1 MKKIFKMELETLL
14 KHCSGLAKIV
24 FKSSKSTD
32 EVVSAFFKQKKY
44 IGSKERKIISEILFI
59 YLRFFAFSNY
69 LAQKF
74 FPNCTQ
80 SNNEM
85 LTILLSLF
93 VNINLYPEQ
102 LKTLLRNIANLYQI
116 TSGETKL
123 FNFVSNSIE
132 SLSVQKADVVSNIRA
147 EINDINNTLTYWK
160 QKITELKLNSNEVY
174 HKDLLDILQTASIR
188 YSIPEFII
196 HSWFSYYNQR
206 QINIFELAE
215 SLLFPAQVNI
225 RINNLQLTR
234 EEIINK
240 LRSSG
245 ISCEPSPYSP
255 LGIIL
260 NERIN
265 IQQHELYRKGFLE
278 IQDEGSQLV
287 CFAVNPQPN
296 DRILDA
302 CAGAGGKSLLLAL
315 LQEDKG
321 EIVANDINF
330 FKLKELQ
337 HRAKRSHFHSIKISH
352 QRLNSKNQALLK
364 QFDIVLVDAPCS
376 GIGTA
381 RRMPM
386 QKWGLTPE
394 KLRRYTQKQIELL
407 LYYSQF
413 LRKGGSL
420 IYSTCSLMPEE
431 NEEVINA
438 FLEQK
443 RDFEPEPLLSAFNK
457 FGIELETLGHKDF
470 FVTLLPSLHKT
481 DGFFIAKLRKAT

>member
-1 MKKIFKMELETLL
+1 MELETLL
-14 KHCSGLAKIV
+14 KHCSSLAKIV
-24 FKSSKSTD
+24 FKSSRSTD
-32 EVVSAFFKQKKY
+32 EVVSDFFKQKKY

-59 YLRFFAFSNY
+59 HLRFFGFSNY

-74 FPNCTQ
+74 FYNLTQ
-80 SNNEM
+80 SKDETI
-85 LTILLSLF
+85 TILLSLLI
-93 VNINLYPEQ
+93 NIHLYPEQ
-102 LKTLLRNIANLYQI
+102 LKALLQNIANLYQI

-123 FNFVSNSIE
+123 FNIVSNWLE
-132 SLSVQKADVVSNIRA
+132 NLSAQKANALNNILT
-147 EINDINNTLTYWK
+147 EINTIDSTLKYWREK
-160 QKITELKLNSNEVY
+160 AGIFKKNVGEAY
-174 HKDLLDILQTASIR
+174 HKDLLDILHTASIR

-196 HSWFSYYNQR
+196 HSWFNYYNQR

-225 RINNLQLTR
+225 RINSLQLTR
-234 EEIINK
+234 EEILDK
-240 LRSSG
+240 LRGSG
-245 ISCEPSPYSP
+245 INCEPSRYSP

-260 NERIN
+260 DERIN
-265 IQQHELYRKGFLE
+265 LQQNELFRKGLLE

-287 CFAVNPQPN
+287 CFAVNARPK

-321 EIVANDINF
+321 EIVANDVNF

-337 HRAKRSHFHSIKISH
+337 HRAKRSNFHSIKISH
-352 QRLNSKNQALLK
+352 QQLNKKNKALLRL
-364 QFDIVLVDAPCS
+364 FDIVLVDAPCS
-376 GIGTA
+376 GLGIA

-386 QKWGLTPE
+386 QKWRLTPE
-394 KLRRYTQKQIELL
+394 KLKRYTQKQIELL

-420 IYSTCSLMPEE
+420 VYSTCSLMPQE
-431 NEEVINA
+431 NEEVVNT

-443 RDFEPEPLLSAFNK
+443 KDFEPEPLLPAFNK
-457 FGIELETLGHKDF
+457 FGIELETLGPKDF
-470 FVTLLPSLHKT
+470 FVTLLPSFHKT

>member
-1 MKKIFKMELETLL
+1 MELETLL
-14 KHCSGLAKIV
+14 KHCSSLTKIV

-32 EVVSAFFKQKKY
+32 EIVSGFFKQKKY

-59 YLRFFAFSNY
+59 HLRFFGFSNY

-74 FPNCTQ
+74 FPNRTQ
-80 SNNEM
+80 SEDEM

-93 VNINLYPEQ
+93 INLNLYPEQ
-102 LKTLLRNIANLYQI
+102 LRTLFQSIAALYQI
-116 TSGETKL
+116 ETAETKL
-123 FNFVSNSIE
+123 LNIVSNFIE
-132 SLSVQKADVVSNIRA
+132 NLSVQKANTIENLHNAINR
-147 EINDINNTLTYWK
+147 INDTIRYWNPR
-160 QKITELKLNSNEVY
+160 ITEFKSNSQQTY
-174 HKDLLDILQTASIR
+174 YKDLLDVLRTASIR
-188 YSIPEFII
+188 YSIPEFIM
-196 HSWFSYYNQR
+196 HYWFDYYNQK
-206 QINIFELAE
+206 QINVFELAE

-225 RINNLQLTR
+225 RLNNLQLTR
-234 EEIINK
+234 EEILDK
-240 LRSSG
+240 LRNNG
-245 ISCEPSPYSP
+245 ISCEPSLYSP

-260 NERIN
+260 NERVN
-265 IQQHELYRKGFLE
+265 LQQHELYRKGLLE

-287 CFAVNPQPN
+287 CFAVNARPK

-321 EIVANDINF
+321 EIIANDINYL
-330 FKLKELQ
+330 KLKELQ
-337 HRAKRSHFHSIKISH
+337 RRAKRSHFQSIKVSH
-352 QRLNSKNQALLK
+352 QQLKKKSERLLQP
-364 QFDIVLVDAPCS
+364 FDIVLVDAPCS

-386 QKWGLTPE
+386 QKWRLTPE
-394 KLRRYTQKQIELL
+394 KLKRYTQKQIELL

-420 IYSTCSLMPEE
+420 VYSTCSLMLQE

-443 RDFEPEPLLSAFNK
+443 RNFEPEPLLPAFNK
-457 FGIELETLGHKDF
+457 FGIKLETLGTKDF

-481 DGFFIAKLRKAT
+481 DGFFIAKLKKAT